1 LQECAQHY
9 FFARNFSI
17 TNPSMSTIFQKT
29 INKKVSC
36 NGVGLHSGKEVKMS
50 LLPAPDNSGIIFKRV
65 DIAGK
70 NNEILASYKNV
81 STTNLGTTI
90 SNLDGVNVATIEH
103 LMAAIWGC
111 EIDNLIVEL
120 DAEEI
125 PIMDGSSSSFIFLI
139 ECAGT
144 HRQEEPRKIIEIL
157 KKVEVIDGDK
167 SLTIEPAKE
176 FSVNLRIDFNHSQ
189 LGQQDFD
196 FHSSNTSFKND
207 ISRARTFAFEKD
219 IERMH
224 QHGLA
229 LGGSLKNAV
238 VIGENGI
245 INPEG
250 LRYKDEFVRHKMLD
264 FIGDI
269 FLAGGYILGNFQGVK
284 AGHGV
289 NNKLLHQLFSDPAAY
304 RFV

>member
-1 LQECAQHY
+1 M
-9 FFARNFSI
+9 SI
-17 TNPSMSTIFQKT
+17 ISQKT

-36 NGVGLHSGKEVKMS
+36 NGIGLHSGREVKMS
-50 LLPAPDNSGIIFKRV
+50 LLPAPDNSGIIFRRI
-65 DIAGK
+65 DIAN
-70 NNEILASYKNV
+70 NNEILAHYKNV
-81 STTNLGTTI
+81 ITTNLGTTI
-90 SNLDGVNVATIEH
+90 ANAAGVKVATIEH

-120 DAEEI
+120 NSEEI
-125 PIMDGSSSSFIFLI
+125 PIMDGSSASFIFLI
-139 ECAGT
+139 ECAGV
-144 HRQEEPRKIIEIL
+144 HAQEEPRKIIEIL

-167 SLTIEPAKE
+167 SLTIEPARE
-176 FSVNLRIDFNHSQ
+176 FSVNLHINFNHSQ
-189 LGQQDFD
+189 LGQQNFD
-196 FHSSNTSFKND
+196 FHSTHTSFKND

-219 IERMH
+219 IEKMH
-224 QHGLA
+224 QIGLA

-245 INPEG
+245 VNTEG

-269 FLAGGYILGNFQGVK
+269 FLSGGYILGHFKGVK

-289 NNKLLHQLFSDPAAY
+289 NNKLLHQLFSDPSAY